1 VCGRDLSFLIKVMKK
16 EILNSLNGI
25 PLYVPQRSSFF
36 TAVLEGQIASNW
48 QSIYL
53 KNRSFFRLFLI
64 SNLLFWIHLCS
75 VCYIYTLA
83 CRCCPVRP
91 QERREGGRARRG
103 IYLWH
108 LRQNLSWI
116 KEERL
121 KGRNACFGHM
131 DRSCSWKRG
140 RKGGRGGGFHC
151 DAEAELEVV
160 VVVLKEKP
168 Q

>member
-1 VCGRDLSFLIKVMKK
+1 MQRLLYIY
-16 EILNSLNGI
+16 IL
-25 PLYVPQRSSFF
+25 PLLVDAVRYVPRR
-36 TAVLEGQIASNW
+36 GG
-48 QSIYL
+48 
-53 KNRSFFRLFLI
+53 
-64 SNLLFWIHLCS
+64 
-75 VCYIYTLA
+75 
-83 CRCCPVRP
+83 
-91 QERREGGRARRG
+91 REGGRARRG